1 MVDRNG
7 NGIPDDK
14 ERKPISAIGGRR
26 TQQAQAPV
34 VVGATQRGQS
44 NPVGDFLNGAQSFGR
59 NVLGPQL
66 LGTDPAK
73 KPAMPG
79 LQGQNAWK
87 APGHRLAQGPADPA
101 QPEKTLADYL
111 QEAISMIGSQ
121 GGGVNFDPQRN
132 MLRQNASEADARLEA
147 MYRQLRGSID
157 ADAPVIQQAYDQA
170 ETSTAQ
176 NAQSAQAQTQAASDS
191 ATARNDQVLANLG
204 IQQASGN
211 QIINGTDL
219 ATQTA
224 GAVATQATKGQAA
237 GDRLASNE
245 ATALQHNTN
254 IGNAAGLEGNLQR
267 AGNQSKL
274 QALLAE
280 LDMQEQQQNAS
291 AGQNSFS
298 QQLSLAQTIL
308 GYDQDKQDRQD
319 QLQMSAAEQANSR
332 YAAELKAQGQQL
344 PDLGQYLQAL
354 GITPQEIA
362 ANPQKYGSL
371 LSSLTKF
378 GVTQ

>member
-14 ERKPISAIGGRR
+14 ERKPISPIGGRR
-26 TQQAQAPV
+26 MQQGVNPV
-34 VVGATQRGQS
+34 VNNNPS
-44 NPVGDFLNGAQSFGR
+44 NPIQDLVNGAQSFGKG
-59 NVLGPQL
+59 VLGPMF
-66 LGTDPAK
+66 LGQGQGM
-73 KPAMPG
+73 KPPSYSP
-79 LQGQNAWK
+79 LQGQDAWK
-87 APGHRLAQGPADPA
+87 AAGHRKPAEAVMPEK
-101 QPEKTLADYL
+101 EKTLADYL

-121 GGGVNFDPQRN
+121 GGGGVNFDPQRN

-157 ADAPVIQQAYDQA
+157 ADAPVLQQAYDQA
-170 ETSTAQ
+170 EASTAQ
-176 NAQSAQAQTQAASDS
+176 NAQNAQAQTQAASDS
-191 ATARNDQVLANLG
+191 ANARSDQVLANLG
-204 IQQASGN
+204 IQQATGN
-211 QIINGTDL
+211 QIQNGTDL

-224 GAVATQATKGQAA
+224 GAIATQATKGQAA

-267 AGNQSKL
+267 AGNQAKL

-291 AGQNSFS
+291 AGQNSFG
-298 QQLSLAQTIL
+298 QQLSLAQSLL
-308 GYDQDKQDRQD
+308 GFDQDKQDRQD
-319 QLQMSAAEQANSR
+319 QLQMSAAEQANAR
-332 YAAELKAQGQQL
+332 YAAELKAQGNQL
-344 PDLGQYLQAL
+344 PDLGAYLQAL

-378 GVTQ
+378 GVTK

>member
-1 MVDRNG
+1 
-7 NGIPDDK
+7 
-14 ERKPISAIGGRR
+14 
-26 TQQAQAPV
+26 
-34 VVGATQRGQS
+34 
-44 NPVGDFLNGAQSFGR
+44 
-59 NVLGPQL
+59 
-66 LGTDPAK
+66 
-73 KPAMPG
+73 
-79 LQGQNAWK
+79 
-87 APGHRLAQGPADPA
+87 
-101 QPEKTLADYL
+101 
-111 QEAISMIGSQ
+111 
-121 GGGVNFDPQRN
+121 
-132 MLRQNASEADARLEA
+132 

-157 ADAPVIQQAYDQA
+157 ADAPVLQQAYGDA
-170 ETSTAQ
+170 KTATAQ
-176 NAQSAQAQTQAASDS
+176 NTATALEQTQAASDS
-191 ATARNDQVLANLG
+191 ATSRNDQVLKNLG
-204 IQQASGN
+204 IEQAAGN

-237 GDRLASNE
+237 ADRLVSNE

-298 QQLSLAQTIL
+298 QQLSLAQSLL
-308 GYDQDKQDRQD
+308 GFDRDKQDRQD
-319 QLQMSAAEQANSR
+319 QLQMTAAEQANSR

-344 PDLGQYLQAL
+344 PDLGQYLLAL
-354 GITPQEIA
+354 GINPQDIA

>member
-26 TQQAQAPV
+26 MQQGINPV
-34 VVGATQRGQS
+34 VTKNPS
-44 NPVGDFLNGAQSFGR
+44 NPIGDFFDGAYSFGR
-59 NVLGPQL
+59 NVLGPQ
-66 LGTDPAK
+66 GFGAQPT
-73 KPAMPG
+73 KPPVRPS
-79 LQGQNAWK
+79 LQGQDAWK
-87 APGHRLAQGPADPA
+87 ASGHRRPSDAVLPEQ
-101 QPEKTLADYL
+101 EKTLADYL

-132 MLRQNASEADARLEA
+132 TLRQNASEADARLEA

-157 ADAPVIQQAYDQA
+157 ADAPVLQQAYGDA
-170 ETSTAQ
+170 KTATAQ
-176 NAQSAQAQTQAASDS
+176 NTATALEQTQAASDS
-191 ATARNDQVLANLG
+191 ATSRNDQVLKNLG
-204 IQQASGN
+204 IEQAAGN

-237 GDRLASNE
+237 ADRLVSNE

-298 QQLSLAQTIL
+298 QQLSLAQSLL
-308 GYDQDKQDRQD
+308 GFDRDKQDRQD
-319 QLQMSAAEQANSR
+319 QLQMTAAEQANSR

-344 PDLGQYLQAL
+344 PDLGQYLLAL
-354 GITPQEIA
+354 GINPQDIA